1 MNKKDKELEGKIVK
15 DYESGKF
22 KELKDKKSVFQKM
35 ASDTKDRINLRL
47 DPKTKEKFLKK
58 SEEEGIP
65 YQTLINSVLKKYIEG
80 KLVDSSFEDL
90 ISQVRKEI
98 KSLKKGA

>member
-1 MNKKDKELEGKIVK
+1 MKNKKSAYQKI
-15 DYESGKF
+15 
-22 KELKDKKSVFQKM
+22 

-58 SEEEGIP
+58 SEEEEGIP

-80 KLVDSSFEDL
+80 KLVDSSYEDL